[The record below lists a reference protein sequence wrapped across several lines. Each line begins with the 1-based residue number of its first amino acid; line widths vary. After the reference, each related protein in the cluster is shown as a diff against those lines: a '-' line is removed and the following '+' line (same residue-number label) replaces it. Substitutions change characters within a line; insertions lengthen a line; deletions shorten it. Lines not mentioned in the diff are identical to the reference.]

1 MKAKYDL
8 RVDDLGGISLWYKLA
23 RQHYGNSSNKLER
36 GLGIS
41 GKDDTNNRTI
51 LNLGIPP
58 AFWCDVFL
66 RKKEGSVDNSWY
78 IELLDI

>member
-1 MKAKYDL
+1 
-8 RVDDLGGISLWYKLA
+8 
-23 RQHYGNSSNKLER
+23 LER

-66 RKKEGSVDNSWY
+66 KKKEGSVDNSWY